1 MKVCDGRILYNQGV
15 WGWCSKYFCVV
26 TVSRFP
32 QPLRERIVSAIVEY
46 CSSTFYWLSSVIY
59 LCITGLL
66 HDLANENALTLYAS
80 NRTKNPSGTGRLEDR
95 TERLLALGR
104 MNIILP

>member
-1 MKVCDGRILYNQGV
+1 MDAIVDTPYIY
-15 WGWCSKYFCVV
+15 
-26 TVSRFP
+26 VSRFP

-46 CSSTFYWLSSVIY
+46 CSGTFYWLSSVIY
-59 LCITGLL
+59 LYITGLL